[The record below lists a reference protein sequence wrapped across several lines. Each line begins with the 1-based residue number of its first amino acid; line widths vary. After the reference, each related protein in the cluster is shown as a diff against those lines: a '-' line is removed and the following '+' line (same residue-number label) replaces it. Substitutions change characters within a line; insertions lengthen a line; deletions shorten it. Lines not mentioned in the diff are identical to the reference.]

1 MHSRKKQLKQDVV
14 ADELRRRVHAGDF
27 PDGRLPRKNE
37 LIDYFQVSQKTVEAA
52 LKRLTAEGLLRGVKG
67 TGIFVNDEMPSEV
80 NLTHRLVML
89 VMPLSGDYYG
99 EFYEAIRE
107 CLLESNLYPVSY
119 HIKPGGKGD
128 SLFRR
133 ASVTTFLS
141 APIKGVL
148 VHGFG
153 YWRHPFL
160 REYRNMKSVIL
171 DGFDAEGK
179 PPGAAVLVDYED
191 GGFQLALRFLQKGRR
206 KLVFVHH
213 KMAEDLPKTASF
225 WKNHINTQLLNGMKR
240 AIQEYGQGAIDG
252 LSLNVR
258 DDLRERDL
266 KDLLKRGYDGF
277 FCGSDYM
284 ANRIGTCAEKMGMKY
299 PDDIFLSGI
308 FNTLWSQGAA
318 KPISSLDTN
327 RPEISRNAVE
337 LLNCG
342 GREVIKVKPRVIWRQ
357 STGD

>member
-1 MHSRKKQLKQDVV
+1 MHNRKKQLKLDTV

-27 PDGRLPRKNE
+27 PDGRLPRKSE
-37 LIDYFQVSQKTVEAA
+37 LVDYFQVSQKTVEAA

-67 TGIFVNDEMPSEV
+67 TGIFVNREMPPEI

-99 EFYEAIRE
+99 EFYEAVRE
-107 CLLESNLYPVSY
+107 CMLESNLYPVSY
-119 HIKPGGKGD
+119 HIKPAREDD
-128 SLFRR
+128 SLFCR
-133 ASVTTFLS
+133 ASVTAFLS
-141 APIKGVL
+141 APVKGVL

-160 REYRNMKSVIL
+160 REHRNLKSVIL
-171 DGFDAEGK
+171 DNFDAEGK

-191 GGFQLALRFLQKGRR
+191 GGFQLASHFLRKGRK

-213 KMAEDLPKTASF
+213 KMADDLPKTASF
-225 WKNHINTQLLNGMKR
+225 RKNHLTTQLRNGMKR
-240 AIQEYGQGAIDG
+240 AVREYDRA
-252 LSLNVR
+252 SLEILPLDVEKES
-258 DDLRERDL
+258 LERDL
-266 KDLLKRGYDGF
+266 HEIVMRGYDGI
-277 FCGSDYM
+277 FCFSDYM
-284 ANRIGTCAEKMGMKY
+284 ANRIGACAEKMGMKY
-299 PDDIFLSGI
+299 PDDFFLSGL

-318 KPISSLDTN
+318 RPISSLDSN
-327 RPEISRNAVE
+327 RPEIGRRAVE

-342 GREVIKVKPRVIWRQ
+342 SSEIVWVKPRAAWRQ